1 MVKIRSAS
9 PERLFVPFAAVGGA
23 AGPMAA
29 CPMPRIKITNKPIA
43 ASPAAIR
50 WPLIVSTIE
59 SAELMPIS
67 MMTKRNSM
75 RTAPV

>member
-1 MVKIRSAS
+1 MVKIKAAS
-9 PERLFVPFAAVGGA
+9 PETLFVPFAAVGGD

-29 CPMPRIKITNKPIA
+29 CPMARIRITSKPIA
-43 ASPAAIR
+43 ANPAASR